1 MTASNIKNRLE
12 IGVIAAVTLF
22 SFGVVFNAGMQ
33 YARINNIQEVQKVH
47 NMKLTK
53 LRDALNPIQT
63 QLAKQSQLLTDIK
76 SMLLKKG
83 SKS

>member
-1 MTASNIKNRLE
+1 MADIKNKIE
-12 IGVIAAVTLF
+12 VGVIIAVILFTL
-22 SFGVVFNAGMQ
+22 GIVFNAGIQ
-33 YARINNIQEVQKVH
+33 YARINNIQNIQRLHDV
-47 NMKLTK
+47 KLVK
-53 LRDALNPIQT
+53 LKEALNPIQI